1 LESIERNR
9 FHAHQR
15 LAEAV
20 SWERLQDLVQVFPA
34 DFFRNPKLINLPRLG
49 LSRAVSRELKPQKEN
64 GKNRIQTGHLN
75 YFRPKKS
82 LKYF

>member
-1 LESIERNR
+1 MPFNPFNQWLFLESGCKTSCR
-9 FHAHQR
+9 FFR
-15 LAEAV
+15 LI
-20 SWERLQDLVQVFPA
+20 
-34 DFFRNPKLINLPRLG
+34 FFRNPKLINLPRLG

-75 YFRPKKS
+75 DFRPKKS